1 MVAQW
6 GFGSSNLGGAPV
18 AWETPEGN
26 GAFGPQAASPST
38 EAAID
43 AEVQRVVEAAYD
55 KCYATLTE
63 HQALLESLTEGM
75 LEHETLDY
83 EQIEAIKQAHL
94 SRSAAERSGAA
105 PSPAP
110 VAA

>member
-1 MVAQW
+1 MILLQTCGVAELVLLVLRPALHYP
-6 GFGSSNLGGAPV
+6 GEPD
-18 AWETPEGN
+18 P
-26 GAFGPQAASPST
+26 PS
-38 EAAID
+38 
-43 AEVQRVVEAAYD
+43 
-55 KCYATLTE
+55 
-63 HQALLESLTEGM
+63 HPALLDDLAQGM

>member
-1 MVAQW
+1 M
-6 GFGSSNLGGAPV
+6 
-18 AWETPEGN
+18 T
-26 GAFGPQAASPST
+26 
-38 EAAID
+38 
-43 AEVQRVVEAAYD
+43 VQRLVEAAYAR
-55 KCYATLTE
+55 CHAALSE
-63 HQALLESLTEGM
+63 NHALLDDLAQGM

-94 SRSAAERSGAA
+94 ARGPAERAGEA